1 MKKLLLVSSV
11 VVFICFTFILF
22 SNNKLNSLEEKFN
35 VISSNISAS
44 TEKEINDELKNLKLN
59 YQGNSLI
66 ITNKNLNKRFEKNIK
81 MNPEFDSFLDKSGFI
96 FHNSFENLQIDI
108 SLEEIKNNYY
118 VFIYSSSL
126 DNNPITFEGNY
137 KEISTLLDL
146 FILDLKK

>member
-1 MKKLLLVSSV
+1 MKKLLLVLSV
-11 VVFICFTFILF
+11 VIFICFSFILF

-35 VISSNISAS
+35 IISSTISAS
-44 TEKEINDELKNLKLN
+44 TEKEINGELKNLKLN
-59 YQGNSLI
+59 YQGNPLI
-66 ITNKNLNKRFEKNIK
+66 ITNKNLNKRFEKNIR
-81 MNPEFDSFLDKSGFI
+81 MNPEFDNFIDKSSLI
-96 FHNSFENLQIDI
+96 FNNSFENLQIDI
-108 SLEEIKNNYY
+108 SLEEVKNNYY

>member
-1 MKKLLLVSSV
+1 MKKLLLVLSV
-11 VVFICFTFILF
+11 VLFICFTFILF
-22 SNNKLNSLEEKFN
+22 SNNKLNSLEEKFDI
-35 VISSNISAS
+35 ISSNVSAS
-44 TEKEINDELKNLKLN
+44 TKKEIDDELKNLKLN

-81 MNPEFDSFLDKSGFI
+81 MNPEFDSFLDKSDFI
-96 FHNSFENLQIDI
+96 FNSSFENLQIDI
-108 SLEEIKNNYY
+108 SLEEVRNNYY

-137 KEISTLLDL
+137 KEISESLDL